1 MPQARVEGLVL
12 KKYSGF
18 YYVQDQDKNLYQCR
32 LRGKIK
38 DLVTTGDRVMISPL
52 ESGSGILETVLPR
65 RSELYRPRIANV
77 TLVLIVLACNLPAPS
92 TVLLDRLLILTMH
105 KGLRP
110 CLILN
115 KSDLE
120 PDNNAQLIT
129 DHYPRAGFTVIKTS
143 ALDCTGVDLLKE
155 QIQDE
160 IAVFAGPSGT
170 GKSSLL
176 NQLVGGGYAATGELS
191 DKIGRGKHTTR
202 HVELFPL
209 PSGGWLAD
217 TPGFSMLDLPDI
229 SSRELGKL
237 YPDFEDLSRDCRF
250 SNCLHAREADCAV
263 REAVAAGQI
272 PDFRYNNYLN
282 LLAEVMEKER
292 CYK

>member
-38 DLVTTGDRVMISPL
+38 DLVTTGDRVLVSRL
-52 ESGSGILETVLPR
+52 EPGSGILEAVLPR
-65 RSELYRPRIANV
+65 HSELYRPRIANV
-77 TLVLIVLACNLPAPS
+77 TLVLIVLACNQPAPS
-92 TVLLDRLLILTMH
+92 TMLLDRLLVLTMH

-110 CLILN
+110 CLVLN

-120 PDNNAQLIT
+120 PDSNALLINGY
-129 DHYPRAGFTVIKTS
+129 YPRAGFTVIKTS
-143 ALDCTGVDLLKE
+143 ALDHTGVELLRE

-160 IAVFAGPSGT
+160 IAVFTGPSGA

-176 NQLVGGGYAATGELS
+176 NQLAGASNAATGELS
-191 DKIGRGKHTTR
+191 SKIARGKHTTR
-202 HVELFPL
+202 HVELFSL

-217 TPGFSMLDLPDI
+217 TPGFSILDLPDI
-229 SSRELGKL
+229 TSRELGRL
-237 YPDFEDLSRDCRF
+237 YPDFEAYAQNCRF
-250 SNCLHAREADCAV
+250 SDCMHAREADCAV
-263 REAVAAGQI
+263 QDAVVRAEIAE
-272 PDFRYNNYLN
+272 FRYQNYLS

>member
-65 RSELYRPRIANV
+65 SSELYRPRIANV
-77 TLVLIVLACNLPAPS
+77 TLVLIVLACNQPAPS
-92 TVLLDRLLILTMH
+92 TVLLDRLLVLTMH

-110 CLILN
+110 CLVLN

-143 ALDCTGVDLLKE
+143 ALDCTGVDFLKE

-237 YPDFEDLSRDCRF
+237 YPDFEELSRDCRF
-250 SNCLHAREADCAV
+250 SNCLHARETDCAV
-263 REAVAAGQI
+263 REAVATGQI

>member
-1 MPQARVEGLVL
+1 MPPARVEGLVL

-18 YYVQDQDKNLYQCR
+18 YYVQDQDNNLYQCR

-38 DLVTTGDRVMISPL
+38 DLVTTGDRVMVSPL
-52 ESGSGILETVLPR
+52 ESGSGILEEVLPR
-65 RSELYRPRIANV
+65 LSELYRPRIANV
-77 TLVLIVLACNLPAPS
+77 TLVLIVLACSHPAPS
-92 TVLLDRLLILTMH
+92 TVLLDRLLVLTMH
-105 KGLRP
+105 QGLRP
-110 CLILN
+110 CLVLN

-120 PDNNAQLIT
+120 PDKSARLIAE
-129 DHYPRAGFTVIKTS
+129 HYPRAGFAVIKTS

-160 IAVFAGPSGT
+160 IAVFAGPSGV

-176 NQLVGGGYAATGELS
+176 NQLVGGGYAATGQLS
-191 DKIGRGKHTTR
+191 SKIARGKHTTR

-229 SSRELGKL
+229 SSRELGIL
-237 YPDFEDLSRDCRF
+237 YPDFGDYSPNCRF
-250 SNCLHAREADCAV
+250 SNCLHAREAGCAV
-263 REAVAAGQI
+263 REAVADGQI

-282 LLAEVMEKER
+282 LLAEVMVKER